1 MVARAEEY
9 RWSSARAHME
19 GEKDGLVDGAKLL
32 KEVANWGAFLAKE
45 VVAGDVRLLQR
56 HERTGRP
63 LGSEKFVA
71 RLERK
76 LGRRL
81 HRHKPGP
88 KPHRR

>member
-1 MVARAEEY
+1 MA
-9 RWSSARAHME
+9 

-32 KEVANWGAFLAKE
+32 GKVGDWRAFLAKE
-45 VVAGDVRLLQR
+45 VVAGDVRWLQR

-71 RLERK
+71 RLERR

-81 HRHKPGP
+81 RRLKPGP
-88 KPHRR
+88 KPRRR